1 VRSSPTAPGK
11 SESADHDRL
20 AMLANFPQQG
30 HNPSV
35 TKLTSRFDGAVAF
48 ASRVHGE
55 QMRKGSKTP
64 YISHLLAVASLVI
77 EYGGSEDAAIAGL
90 LHDCI
95 EDCGAGLQDPVRERF
110 GEEVLRIVLGCSDS
124 VLPAGNEKAEWQSRK
139 R

>member
-95 EDCGAGLQDPVRERF
+95 EDCESYSDVLTRFCLLETRRKSGNLER
-110 GEEVLRIVLGCSDS
+110 
-124 VLPAGNEKAEWQSRK
+124 GNT
-139 R
+139 